1 MTRRYLE
8 QNEMKIQLQ
17 ILWDAA
23 KAVLTGKFIALNGC
37 IRKKKS
43 FKSMTSTLTLR
54 NRKGR
59 TNEIQVS

>member
-23 KAVLTGKFIALNGC
+23 KAVLTGKFIALKWLYQ
-37 IRKKKS
+37 KKEK
-43 FKSMTSTLTLR
+43 FQINDLNTHLKKQ
-54 NRKGR
+54 KGE
-59 TNEIQVS
+59 NK